1 MQAFLLGIQSFC
13 SKLNTCVHDGI
24 DLVYSIL
31 CTIYCNTRPECQ
43 FFFLWRM
50 HCIGLVM
57 GLLHAFDAFAQM

>member
-31 CTIYCNTRPECQ
+31 CTIYCNTRPECH
-43 FFFLWRM
+43 FFFFFFVEDALHRLSNGIVA
-50 HCIGLVM
+50 CI
-57 GLLHAFDAFAQM
+57 